1 MPKNDLKFVISL
13 ILDIPDSCIKPDRTG
28 NFRESIPICFFETI
42 PIDEVN
48 NSLDLK
54 EKTKSQKV
62 IHKLNFNC
70 SAKALEG
77 YFEDLS
83 EKLNIKNYSKKLL
96 YNIFTLKSPYMKN
109 PNFIKKGSGKFI
121 WLGECVVL
129 LYSLHYLIERSII
142 IYPINKVH
150 FLAYDF
156 FYNGK
161 SSVNFDK
168 HTLKVASDNIFK
180 RSRNLGILNENEI
193 IENNKILYKEP
204 IKLMDKHF
212 SEFYKQ

>member
-1 MPKNDLKFVISL
+1 MPKNDMKFVICL
-13 ILDIPDSCIKPDRTG
+13 ISNKSDSFNKPDRTG
-28 NFRESIPICFFETI
+28 NFRESIPICFFEII

-62 IHKLNFNC
+62 IYKLNFNC
-70 SAKALEG
+70 SANALEG
-77 YFEDLS
+77 FFEDQS

-161 SSVNFDK
+161 SGVNFDK

-180 RSRNLGILNENEI
+180 RSRNLGFLNENDI
-193 IENNKILYKEP
+193 IEKNKKLYKEP
-204 IKLMDKHF
+204 IELIKKHF
-212 SEFYKQ
+212 SEFYKK